1 MAKRQ
6 MVEAIEKECDRIFEQ
21 AMQTDNKTGDVRNNF
36 NDDLNGIDTIRG
48 EQSIKSKENVLVSV
62 MEQYE

>member
-21 AMQTDNKTGDVRNNF
+21 AMQTDSKTNDVKNNF

-48 EQSIKSKENVLVSV
+48 ELSNKSKDNVLVSV